1 MYMPLINMS
10 FTNPYACVL
19 SILSLLQL
27 ILKIAEIIQQL
38 SERLHEKYNKNMQL
52 QILAVE
58 NG

>member
-1 MYMPLINMS
+1 MPLINMS

>member
-1 MYMPLINMS
+1 MPLINMS

-19 SILSLLQL
+19 SMLSLLQL

-38 SERLHEKYNKNMQL
+38 SERLHEKYNKNMQF

>member
-1 MYMPLINMS
+1 MPLINMS

-38 SERLHEKYNKNMQL
+38 SERLHEKYNKNMQF

>member
-1 MYMPLINMS
+1 MPLINMS
-10 FTNPYACVL
+10 FTNPYACIL

-38 SERLHEKYNKNMQL
+38 SERLHEKCNKNIQL